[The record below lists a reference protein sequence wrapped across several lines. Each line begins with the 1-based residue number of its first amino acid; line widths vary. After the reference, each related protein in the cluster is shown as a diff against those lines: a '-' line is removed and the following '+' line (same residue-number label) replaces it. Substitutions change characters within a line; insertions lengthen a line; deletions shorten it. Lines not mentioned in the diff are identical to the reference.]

1 MTRAKSK
8 QTNQGDPI
16 AALVR
21 KKIYC
26 TTYMY
31 IILFSQDFI
40 CLQFDRIFPF
50 EASLYHQYLVLF
62 IFSGIPVADKRLES
76 QANFKK

>member
-21 KKIYC
+21 KKSTVQLTC
-26 TTYMY
+26 T
-31 IILFSQDFI
+31 
-40 CLQFDRIFPF
+40 
-50 EASLYHQYLVLF
+50 
-62 IFSGIPVADKRLES
+62 
-76 QANFKK
+76 

>member
-21 KKIYC
+21 KKS
-26 TTYMY
+26 TVQLT
-31 IILFSQDFI
+31 FSQDFI

-50 EASLYHQYLVLF
+50 EASFYHQYLVLF